1 MTSPTL
7 ERARARILGDERVVV
22 VEAAAGCGKTFE
34 AVSGT
39 AALAAQLED
48 GQEVLLLT
56 HTNSARRVFEGRL
69 AAARTRATM
78 QTLDSL
84 AFEVVKRYAPHL
96 ELEQPVVPDA
106 VHRGHPSFKD
116 IRAMARRL
124 LESAPAV
131 ADGLAW
137 RHPVILVDEHQ
148 DSSDDQHAVVAAIA
162 ERRDTRVRYF
172 GDRLQSIYGFDGGG
186 GAWDSLCEKHDEATL
201 EFGHRWSDNADLRDW
216 LFGARRALLAGEPI
230 DLRDRPRC
238 VHVHQWSGEPPG
250 INRKGHCPEV
260 LAVLGRLTLQGR
272 CALLVSENAHARALV
287 ERLGPGPTKLYEGA
301 DVKEP
306 RRWLEQVLEAAGDP
320 ARLARLLGEALGA
333 LGPGVPESRVNELA
347 AVCTAT
353 GINVGKRKNIL
364 PLVDICR
371 PLYIDPT
378 VSTWLEA
385 FRSAITRRARLK
397 WRPLRRD
404 AAWLLAATP
413 GNTDDP
419 LAALLA
425 TARAYGQRS
434 RAPRQAVM
442 TVHRAKGNEYDT
454 VVLPYVSASS
464 FGSDYEDAK
473 CLYVAI
479 TRSQRELHLLLSR
492 DDPSPRFRL

>member
-1 MTSPTL
+1 MASQTL
-7 ERARARILGDERVVV
+7 EHARARILGDERVVV
-22 VEAAAGCGKTFE
+22 IEAAAGCGKTFE
-34 AVSGT
+34 AVGGT
-39 AALAAQLED
+39 AALAAQLQD

-69 AAARTRATM
+69 AAAGTRATM

-96 ELEQPVVPDA
+96 GLEQPVVPDA
-106 VHRGHPSFKD
+106 VHRGHPSFPD
-116 IRAMARRL
+116 IRRMARGL

-131 ADGLAW
+131 AEGLAW

-148 DSSDDQHAVVAAIA
+148 DSTDDQHAVVAAIA
-162 ERRDTRVRYF
+162 EKSDTRVRYF

-186 GAWDSLCEKHDEATL
+186 GAWASLCEKHEQAAL
-201 EFGHRWSDNADLRDW
+201 EFGHRWSNNPDLRDW
-216 LFGARRALLAGEPI
+216 LFGARRALLACEPI

-250 INRKGHCPEV
+250 IGRKGHCPEV
-260 LAVLGRLTLQGR
+260 LALLGRLTLRGR
-272 CALLVSENAHARALV
+272 CALLVSENAHARGLV

-306 RRWLEQVLEAAGDP
+306 RRWLEQVLEADGDP

-333 LGPGVPESRVNELA
+333 LGPGVPESRVKTLA
-347 AVCTAT
+347 AVCTAS
-353 GINVGKRKNIL
+353 GIDVGKHKNIL
-364 PLVDICR
+364 PLVDVCR
-371 PLYIDPT
+371 PLYEHPT
-378 VSTWLEA
+378 VGTWLEA
-385 FRSAITRRARLK
+385 FRSAITLREVLK

-404 AAWLLAATP
+404 AAWLLASTP
-413 GNTDDP
+413 SHTDDH

-425 TARAYGQRS
+425 TARAHAQRS
-434 RAPRQAVM
+434 RAPKQAVM

-454 VVLPYVSASS
+454 VVLPYVSGVS
-464 FGSDYEDAK
+464 FGSGYEDAK
-473 CLYVAI
+473 RLYVAI
-479 TRSQRELHLLLSR
+479 TRPQRELHLLLSK

>member
-1 MTSPTL
+1 MASETL
-7 ERARARILGDERVVV
+7 ERSRARILGDERVVV
-22 VEAAAGCGKTFE
+22 IEAAAGCGKTFE
-34 AVSGT
+34 AVGAT
-39 AALAAQLED
+39 TALAQQLED

-69 AAARTRATM
+69 SVAGTRATM

-96 ELEQPVVPDA
+96 GLEQPVVPDA

-116 IRAMARRL
+116 IRGMARRL

-131 ADGLAW
+131 AEGLAW

-162 ERRDTRVRYF
+162 EKRDTRVRYF

-186 GAWDSLCEKHDEATL
+186 GAWDSLCEQHEKATL
-201 EFGHRWSDNADLRDW
+201 EFGQRWNENAELRDW
-216 LFGARRALLAGEPI
+216 LFSARRALLAAEPI

-238 VHVHQWSGEPPG
+238 VHVHEWSGEPPG

-260 LAVLGRLTLQGR
+260 LAVLQRLQLHGRS
-272 CALLVSENAHARALV
+272 AILVSENAHARGLV
-287 ERLGPGPTKLYEGA
+287 ERLGDGPTKLYEGA

-306 RRWLEQVLEAAGDP
+306 RRCLELVLDADGDP
-320 ARLARLLGEALGA
+320 PRLARLLGEVLGA
-333 LGPGVPESRVNELA
+333 LGPGVPKSRIDELA
-347 AVCTAT
+347 AVCTPT
-353 GINVGKRKNIL
+353 GIDVGRRKNIL
-364 PLVDICR
+364 PLVDVCR
-371 PLYIDPT
+371 GLYDSPT

-385 FRSAITRRARLK
+385 FRMALTLRGELK

-404 AAWLLAATP
+404 AVWLLAAMP
-413 GNTDDP
+413 GDTDDH

-425 TARAYGQRS
+425 TARARGQRS
-434 RAPRQAVM
+434 RAPAHAVM

-464 FGSDYEDAK
+464 FGSEYEDAK
-473 CLYVAI
+473 RLYVAI
-479 TRSQRELHLLLSR
+479 TRPQRELHLLLSK
-492 DDPSPRFRL
+492 DDPSPRFLI